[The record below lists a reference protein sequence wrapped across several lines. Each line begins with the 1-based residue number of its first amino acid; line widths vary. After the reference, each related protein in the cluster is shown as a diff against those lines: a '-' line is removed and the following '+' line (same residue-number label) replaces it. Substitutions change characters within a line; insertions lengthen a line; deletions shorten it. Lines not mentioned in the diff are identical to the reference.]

1 MDAVRMTTTIISVLQ
16 VLLLIAIAPLVR
28 GAIARIKAMI
38 QNRRGAS
45 VWRPYADLVKLFRK
59 EDLVP
64 TSASPIFRLAPRVV
78 CTATVAAGLFVP
90 VLQSGVA
97 LAISGDFIVLVYLF
111 ALARFF
117 LLLGAFDGGSSFGG
131 MGASREALV
140 STLAEAPLLLGVTA
154 VAIEMRDMSLSG
166 IARATL
172 AQDPTRLSAVHVL
185 AFGALALVAI
195 AETGRIPVDNPT
207 THLELTMIHEAMV
220 LEYSGPSLA
229 WIEWANSIKLTV
241 VLALL
246 VSLFAPWGM
255 ATGVSL
261 AGMAVATA
269 AFLVKLA
276 VFALTI
282 ALVECSMAK
291 LRMYLVPDF
300 LGVAAAL
307 AILAVV
313 FTAVMR

>member
-1 MDAVRMTTTIISVLQ
+1 MTTAISILQ
-16 VLLLIAIAPLVR
+16 MMLLIAVAPLVR
-28 GAIARIKAMI
+28 GMIARVKAVI

-45 VWRPYADLVKLFRK
+45 VWRPYADLIKLLRK

-64 TSASPIFRLAPRVV
+64 TSASTIFRLAPRVV
-78 CTATVAAGLFVP
+78 FAATIASALFVP
-90 VLQSGVA
+90 VLQTGACLSMA
-97 LAISGDFIVLVYLF
+97 GDFVVLVYLL

-117 LLLGAFDGGSSFGG
+117 LLLGSMDGGSSFGG

-140 STLAEAPLLLGVTA
+140 STLAEAPLLLGLTA
-154 VAIEMRDMSLSG
+154 VAISARATSLSG
-166 IARATL
+166 IARWTL
-172 AQDPTRLSAVHVL
+172 AQDPTRISAVHVL

-229 WIEWANSIKLTV
+229 WIEWASSIKLTL
-241 VLALL
+241 VLGLL
-246 VSLFAPWGM
+246 IALFAPWGM
-255 ATGVSL
+255 AVSVS
-261 AGMAVATA
+261 AMGIAVATA
-269 AFLVKLA
+269 LFVVKLA
-276 VFALTI
+276 VLALTI
-282 ALVECSMAK
+282 AVVECSIAK

-300 LGVAAAL
+300 LGVASAL